1 MIFSAATTS
10 TFSRLRSVSL
20 VVVGLLAC
28 AAHASA
34 QPVNAPA
41 LALDDLKPGMKGEVW
56 TVFQGTQ
63 PEPFNV
69 EVTGVVRNALGP
81 GKSLILCQLTDERVQ
96 KMGAVAGMS
105 GSPLY
110 IDGKIAGALSYQVQR
125 FETVRYAGFTPISDL
140 LEVSKKSDVTAANA
154 ATHKN
159 RQTQPA
165 RTPGGDALQPLSPV
179 FAFGGLAPQVI
190 DWLAP
195 QFAALGLRV
204 SGLGGQMSAASIAQS
219 ESHPLQPG
227 DAVAVAVTTGDIT
240 LAATGTVS
248 YVNGDRV
255 VAFGHPMM
263 GLGDVALPMA
273 RSEIVTI
280 LPSNLS
286 SLKVANT
293 GEIIGTVNQD
303 RLSAISGE
311 LGAAPDLLPVDI
323 TVERPG
329 EEPKH
334 LRFSAARHQQL
345 TPLVIGAGAAQSVM
359 GSNDAGFTHG
369 VRMQAEFTFANGDR
383 VPTATLLSGPQGIT
397 QGLAE
402 FVRDISAVLQNPY
415 ESTFP
420 TGISVRVTPL
430 AENPQT
436 TLEYVQL
443 SRAVLAPGE
452 QLDVTLGWRDY
463 QGEPSQEIVHIPVP
477 ADWQGRAL
485 ELVVTNGPSLD
496 QLTGRA
502 NAITAAQI
510 RGFAALLELVRNSR
524 EPDGL
529 YLAVVESAR
538 LFIDQASATRDL
550 PASFERIATKSDE
563 ARYYSRP
570 AIVPLWETHELPG
583 RLIPGTIRR
592 PFRVAD

>member
-1 MIFSAATTS
+1 MIFSALSALT
-10 TFSRLRSVSL
+10 LRRPF
-20 VVVGLLAC
+20 VGLLLAFAL
-28 AAHASA
+28 AATASA
-34 QPVNAPA
+34 QPTNAPA

-110 IDGKIAGALSYQVQR
+110 IDGKLAGALSYQVQK

-140 LEVSKKSDVTAANA
+140 LEVSKKSDAFVAAQA
-154 ATHKN
+154 AGKTP
-159 RQTQPA
+159 RQPQPA
-165 RTPGGDALQPLSPV
+165 RTPSGDVLQPLSPV

-190 DWLAP
+190 DWLQP
-195 QFAALGLRV
+195 QFAQLGLRV
-204 SGLGGQMSAASIAQS
+204 TGLGGQMSPAAAATDAPHQ
-219 ESHPLQPG
+219 LQPG

-248 YVNGDRV
+248 YVNGDRI

-280 LPSNLS
+280 LPSNLN

-293 GEIIGTVNQD
+293 GAIIGTVNQD
-303 RLSAISGE
+303 RLSAVAGE
-311 LGAAPDLLPVDI
+311 LGAAPDLLPIEI
-323 TVERPG
+323 TIDRPG
-329 EEPKH
+329 EDPKT

-345 TPLVIGAGAAQSVM
+345 TPLVIGAGAAQAVM
-359 GSNDAGFTHG
+359 GSNDAGFTYG
-369 VRMQAEFTFANGDR
+369 VRLEADFIFANGDR
-383 VPTATLLSGPQGIT
+383 VPTATLLSGPQGIS
-397 QGLAE
+397 QGLAG
-402 FVRDISAVLQNPY
+402 FVRDVSAVLQNPY
-415 ESTFP
+415 ESIFP
-420 TGISVRVTPL
+420 ERIAVHVSPL
-430 AENPQT
+430 DANPQT

-443 SRAVLAPGE
+443 SRAVLAPGDR
-452 QLDVTLGWRDY
+452 LDVTLGWRDF
-463 QGEPSQEIVHIPVP
+463 QGTPAQEVVSIPVS
-477 ADWQGRAL
+477 ADWQGRNL
-485 ELVVTNGPSLD
+485 ELVVASGPDLD

-502 NAITAAQI
+502 NAISAAQL
-510 RGFAALLELVRNSR
+510 RGFSALLELVKNSR
-524 EPDGL
+524 QPDGL
-529 YLAVVESAR
+529 YLAVVESSR

-550 PASFERIATKSDE
+550 PASFERIASKSDE

-570 AIVPLWETHELPG
+570 ALSPLWETHTLPG
-583 RLIPGTIRR
+583 RLVPATVRR
-592 PFRVAD
+592 SFRVTD